1 MTIHPNRRMVW
12 VLSTIVVGMLGLS
25 FAAVPFYRWFCQVTG
40 FGGTTQRAFSSDPN
54 TITDHLINIRFNA
67 DVNPSLSW
75 DFRPVQ
81 LQMTVPIG
89 KTELAFY
96 QATNR
101 SDESLVGQATFNVTP
116 DKAGIYFSKIACFC
130 FEEQILRAGETV
142 DMPVSFFIDPA
153 FLDDPNMKDV
163 TSITLS
169 YTFFRAPDNRQPTA
183 AAGSSQ
189 RPY

>member
-1 MTIHPNRRMVW
+1 MVW

-75 DFRPVQ
+75 DFKPVL

-101 SDESLVGQATFNVTP
+101 SNESLVGQATFNVTP

-189 RPY
+189 RPH